1 MSVERS
7 DFISRVGDWIVVC
20 GDFKFSCGTSENATV
35 AERELSKF
43 FILSGLE
50 ELLVTG
56 GKYAA
61 ESDVEG

>member
-1 MSVERS
+1 MSAERS

-56 GKYAA
+56 GRYAT